1 MKKLI
6 LSLILFCFLLS
17 TSFAQSKTISNTKNI
32 TKVNE
37 SNILVHEN
45 AIVPENQIF
54 YIHNSGGKLITTYFP
69 GQVVVYGSFKEL
81 VDKLKN
87 MTLGKSEKQN
97 CFKVACPSG
106 APSDAVC
113 WDCKPQ

>member
-1 MKKLI
+1 MKKLMLTGII
-6 LSLILFCFLLS
+6 LGFLG
-17 TSFAQSKTISNTKNI
+17 TNIFAQSKSISNSKNI
-32 TKVNE
+32 TKLNE
-37 SNILVHEN
+37 TSI
-45 AIVPENQIF
+45 IVYDEAVVPKNQIF
-54 YIHNSGGKLITTYFP
+54 YIHNSDGKLITTYYP

-81 VDKLKN
+81 VDRLKN
-87 MTLGKSEKQN
+87 MTLGKKDKQN